1 MRCPRFILLLLVS
14 AFWTAESAVAQS
26 QVAVL
31 EGTVRELDGGP
42 LAEVGIRARRI
53 ETNELFVRKTDAAG
67 VYGWDGLPVGD
78 YEVLASK
85 DRFDSQRRVPVRLQV
100 GQRVRLD
107 FRLRRTPPGDDSK
120 ISEDLS
126 RLTVE
131 RDDVGQLIDRKQLRN
146 LPSKERNFR
155 DLVTLAPGAVAQGT
169 RRIQVLGMSWR
180 DNLTYFDGTL
190 ITGGDG
196 SSSLTPSSEAIREFD
211 VKTGLYSAQYGIRS
225 GGQVLLVTR
234 HGGNRF
240 RGGLFW
246 FHRNDN
252 LDARNYFEQ
261 RKAEFKRNQMGGTL
275 GGPLIL
281 PGLNRDRDRAWFFLS
296 YLHYTIRE
304 TLPLTAVVPTP
315 EEREGRFSGSILDPL
330 IGKPFPGNRI
340 PAHRIDPVARQLL
353 SFYPLPN
360 TVGPLN
366 FTSPD
371 SKRPHDN
378 RQLIARIDVRTSS
391 SSSWAFRFSGDRR
404 PSSRPSVFSVFST
417 RMPLGSYSQAITN
430 TRRLSAGSVNY
441 FGLHWFRRPYTATV
455 VRPKT
460 DAVRRLGIP
469 QLLETEI
476 DRDGIP
482 LVSIQGYTRLGD
494 IQRTGPVNIGNWQ
507 VKDDLAIQHGPHSFQ
522 MGVEF
527 RQNYNLFGLQG
538 RSHFSFFDRYTGNGL
553 ADFLLGYP
561 SRTLLGGEERRGS
574 YHQNSVYSYLQD
586 RWRITPN
593 LSLTLGLRHEWRFP
607 WRDKRGFMG
616 NFDPVSGELFPP
628 LLDLELAPWETGR
641 FRPNFPLV
649 EWQPWE
655 GLLPRLGLVLRLG
668 QSSVLHL
675 GFGLYSNETDLSMI
689 QGMGKNPRPGSRLLT
704 FNAPLESPGLTLSDP
719 FPAALASSAVPTL
732 TGHVTPTSLPRTR
745 MTGLSLQHRW
755 TPELI
760 LDVGYQNSRTGG
772 RLETVSFNDA
782 APGSGDRQSRRPYP
796 QLQSVLFTAALADAW
811 YHSSFFQLEKRPGP
825 DGLRLLASFSWSS
838 LIDTGGGDQGNQS
851 NLLLRSINI
860 SPELNRGVANS
871 QIKKRFLLSG
881 SYDLPLGPRRRFLR
895 TGWAGRILGG
905 WSLHGISTFQD
916 GAWFTV
922 YLPGD
927 PLDTGSHYS
936 QWPDRLREANLPS
949 SQRHPQRWFD
959 TSAFVR
965 PEGFRYGNGGRNT
978 IEGPGV
984 VNLDIS
990 LRRVLQVRDEETL
1003 EVRLEAFN
1011 SLNRANFNPRAR
1023 DGITQFGTP
1032 EFGVVG
1038 RALAGR
1044 QLQLALKYSF

>member
-1 MRCPRFILLLLVS
+1 
-14 AFWTAESAVAQS
+14 
-26 QVAVL
+26 
-31 EGTVRELDGGP
+31 
-42 LAEVGIRARRI
+42 
-53 ETNELFVRKTDAAG
+53 
-67 VYGWDGLPVGD
+67 
-78 YEVLASK
+78 
-85 DRFDSQRRVPVRLQV
+85 
-100 GQRVRLD
+100 
-107 FRLRRTPPGDDSK
+107 
-120 ISEDLS
+120 
-126 RLTVE
+126 
-131 RDDVGQLIDRKQLRN
+131 
-146 LPSKERNFR
+146 
-155 DLVTLAPGAVAQGT
+155 
-169 RRIQVLGMSWR
+169 
-180 DNLTYFDGTL
+180 
-190 ITGGDG
+190 
-196 SSSLTPSSEAIREFD
+196 
-211 VKTGLYSAQYGIRS
+211 
-225 GGQVLLVTR
+225 
-234 HGGNRF
+234 
-240 RGGLFW
+240 
-246 FHRNDN
+246 
-252 LDARNYFEQ
+252 
-261 RKAEFKRNQMGGTL
+261 
-275 GGPLIL
+275 
-281 PGLNRDRDRAWFFLS
+281 
-296 YLHYTIRE
+296 
-304 TLPLTAVVPTP
+304 
-315 EEREGRFSGSILDPL
+315 
-330 IGKPFPGNRI
+330 
-340 PAHRIDPVARQLL
+340 
-353 SFYPLPN
+353 
-360 TVGPLN
+360 
-366 FTSPD
+366 
-371 SKRPHDN
+371 
-378 RQLIARIDVRTSS
+378 
-391 SSSWAFRFSGDRR
+391 
-404 PSSRPSVFSVFST
+404 
-417 RMPLGSYSQAITN
+417 
-430 TRRLSAGSVNY
+430 
-441 FGLHWFRRPYTATV
+441 
-455 VRPKT
+455 
-460 DAVRRLGIP
+460 
-469 QLLETEI
+469 
-476 DRDGIP
+476 
-482 LVSIQGYTRLGD
+482 
-494 IQRTGPVNIGNWQ
+494 
-507 VKDDLAIQHGPHSFQ
+507 
-522 MGVEF
+522 
-527 RQNYNLFGLQG
+527 
-538 RSHFSFFDRYTGNGL
+538 
-553 ADFLLGYP
+553 
-561 SRTLLGGEERRGS
+561 
-574 YHQNSVYSYLQD
+574 
-586 RWRITPN
+586 
-593 LSLTLGLRHEWRFP
+593 
-607 WRDKRGFMG
+607 
-616 NFDPVSGELFPP
+616 
-628 LLDLELAPWETGR
+628 
-641 FRPNFPLV
+641 
-649 EWQPWE
+649 
-655 GLLPRLGLVLRLG
+655 
-668 QSSVLHL
+668 
-675 GFGLYSNETDLSMI
+675 MI